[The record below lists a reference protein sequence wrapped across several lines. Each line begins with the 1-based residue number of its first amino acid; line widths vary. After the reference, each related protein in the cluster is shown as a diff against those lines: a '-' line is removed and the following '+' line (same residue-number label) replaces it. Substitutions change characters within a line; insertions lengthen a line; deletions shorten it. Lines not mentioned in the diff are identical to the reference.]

1 MSRTR
6 LITLLLTLAL
16 ALATAPAV
24 LSQDESPA
32 PEADAM
38 SEDLGPFEDLDQLD
52 EVSGLID
59 LDAQHRARFFDA
71 MKHSQDFASVP
82 VKFNLDEAEVVGEAV
97 AVAADDEQVVE
108 AVHEHAPPSQGPF
121 VDLIPQPVDLER
133 LPEALDEPERG
144 DPPDRGVGGGDEA
157 QHGRGVGRPA
167 IDGHHGDAPRRG

>member
-52 EVSGLID
+52 EETRQLVEALGSPTGIQEITTEPVITAVEGDAFVGRTTNGLGQAVYSAATSIDVPSGIAYQRFLSHPPD
-59 LDAQHRARFFDA
+59 LEAARRVLARSLTNPPPDKSAQ
-71 MKHSQDFASVP
+71 VP
-82 VKFNLDEAEVVGEAV
+82 VR
-97 AVAADDEQVVE
+97 
-108 AVHEHAPPSQGPF
+108 EHHSDPSKPCPWQ
-121 VDLIPQPVDLER
+121 R
-133 LPEALDEPERG
+133 
-144 DPPDRGVGGGDEA
+144 
-157 QHGRGVGRPA
+157 
-167 IDGHHGDAPRRG
+167 